1 MEHCIC
7 NHIIKGE
14 YTDEDAEKGIRN
26 VVDFA
31 AKIYNRIF
39 GSGDGFGCFS
49 VDTRREVARRYVE
62 NKRKDWHY
70 CASYEMRDRVLTR
83 ALKGMYS
90 SGGNWSIEPG
100 AASDNDLRRVLRCH
114 GKMKAEFFRRFNSA
128 DCCNPAF
135 FRRVWQLIE
144 SELVWYENLVKW
156 SREDADQ
163 PDAGRRAALIIDA
176 AKNAYNI

>member
-1 MEHCIC
+1 
-7 NHIIKGE
+7 
-14 YTDEDAEKGIRN
+14 
-26 VVDFA
+26 
-31 AKIYNRIF
+31 
-39 GSGDGFGCFS
+39 
-49 VDTRREVARRYVE
+49 
-62 NKRKDWHY
+62 
-70 CASYEMRDRVLTR
+70 MRDRVLTR

-114 GKMKAEFFRRFNSA
+114 GKMKAEFFQRFNSD

-144 SELVWYENLVKW
+144 RELVWFENLVKW

-163 PDAGRRAALIIDA
+163 QDAGRRAALIIDA
-176 AKNAYNI
+176 AKKAYNL